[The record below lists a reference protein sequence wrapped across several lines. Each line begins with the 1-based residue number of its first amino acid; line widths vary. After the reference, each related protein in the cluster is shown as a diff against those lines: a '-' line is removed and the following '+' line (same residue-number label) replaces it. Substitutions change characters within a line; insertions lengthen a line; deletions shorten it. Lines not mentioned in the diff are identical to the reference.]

1 MAKPDSEFEE
11 LLRDAPM
18 APDADTVT
26 VVGTLTRT
34 PDAARFNLT
43 LADGRTVT
51 LDVDA
56 VKSAKAIAGAIGQSL
71 VQVALDAKRVPES
84 LAAAFLK
91 ARADLPQHTGWLDAA
106 GPNAG
111 HGGGPPTGSV
121 PQIEAIGD
129 PRVEM
134 VAPFVAA
141 APHHAHPAAIAA
153 LTAFGGPRTYLTS
166 PYYWAYDHH
175 VVMKAHTD
183 QP

>member
-1 MAKPDSEFEE
+1 MAKPDSEFEK
-11 LLRDAPM
+11 LLCDAPM

-84 LAAAFLK
+84 LTAAFLK
-91 ARADLPQHTGWLDAA
+91 ARADLPQNTGWLDAGSW
-106 GPNAG
+106 GPHGG
-111 HGGGPPTGSV
+111 HGGGSV

-129 PRVEM
+129 PRVEI
-134 VAPFVAA
+134 APFVAA
-141 APHHAHPAAIAA
+141 SPHHAHPAAIAA